1 MNYQSWK
8 IPYDEPAISSF
19 CTAAGYPPLLAILL
33 SRKEALYDQDP
44 ETFLRCD
51 ASLLEDP
58 YLLRGM
64 EPAVERIKEA
74 ISAKE
79 TVAVFGDYDV
89 DGITSTC
96 LMTDFLLSC
105 GLDVIPYIPDR
116 MDEGYGLNYD
126 AIDYFHEN
134 EVSLIITVDCGITA
148 KEETAYARTLGIDVI
163 ITDHHECQDEV
174 PDAAVAVV
182 DPKQTDCHYPNKE
195 LCGVGVALKVACAV
209 SGMEEKMLSRYIE
222 WAAIGTIADVM
233 MLVGENRFIV
243 KTGLE
248 RLAKNPSPGISALLN
263 ICNSKGKKLSASSVG
278 YTIAPRLNAAGRLG
292 HAMMAFRLLMEQ
304 DPDAATVLAEE
315 LCELNKRRQEIE
327 TDIWNDAQEMLA
339 GEIPDGPIVLASER
353 WHPGVIGIAASRLAD
368 QFSFPS
374 IMICLN
380 GDLGK
385 GSCRSYGSFNL
396 FDALTACSEYLEG
409 FGGHSQAAGLTIRRE
424 NLRSFRF
431 ALTQYYEEH
440 AGVEETSL
448 DCDLLISD
456 PSLLTKANV
465 TALDQ
470 LEPFGNGNPPPVLC
484 LTDAMIYDL
493 RSIGNG
499 RHIRFRLRY
508 DDAWFDCVFF
518 SHSLEQI
525 HVRDGDRVD
534 VAFQAQINE
543 YNGSQSVQ
551 LLVSDLRAHD
561 PTELCQEL
569 IFNSDH
575 VLWCSKRYLPSRA
588 DFVSV
593 WRALQQ
599 QNDVL
604 GNTLYDLLS
613 GCPNDLA
620 PETYVICLV
629 AWAELGLILPGPD
642 GSVIGGRINTQ
653 KDKVHLEDAP
663 ILQKLENER
672 ERRF

>member
-1 MNYQSWK
+1 MNYQSWT
-8 IPYDEPAISSF
+8 IPYDEPAISSS
-19 CTAAGYPPLLAILL
+19 CSAAGYPPLLALLL
-33 SRKEALYDQDP
+33 SRKESLCGQDP
-44 ETFLRCD
+44 ESFLKSD
-51 ASLLEDP
+51 SSLLVDP
-58 YLLRGM
+58 YLLKGM
-64 EPAVERIKEA
+64 ESAVERIKEA
-74 ISAKE
+74 ISAEE

-96 LMTDFLLSC
+96 LMTDFLTSC

-116 MDEGYGLNYD
+116 MDEGYGLNND

-148 KEETAYARTLGIDVI
+148 KEEAAYARTLGIDVI
-163 ITDHHECQDEV
+163 ITDHHECQDGV
-174 PDAAVAVV
+174 PDAAAAVV
-182 DPKQTDCHYPNKE
+182 DPKQNGCHYPNKE

-209 SGMEEKMLSRYIE
+209 SGMEEEMLSRYIE
-222 WAAIGTIADVM
+222 WTAIGTIADVM

-243 KTGLE
+243 KAGLE
-248 RLAKNPSPGISALLN
+248 RITKDPSPGISALLN
-263 ICNSKGKKLSASSVG
+263 ICNAKGKKMSASSVG

-304 DPDAATVLAEE
+304 DPDAASVLAEE
-315 LCELNKRRQEIE
+315 LFDMNKRRQDIE

-339 GEIPDGPIVLASER
+339 GTVPDGPIVLASEH

-380 GDLGK
+380 GDYGK
-385 GSCRSYGSFNL
+385 GSCRSYGNFNL
-396 FDALTACSEYLEG
+396 FEALSACSEYLEG

-424 NLRSFRF
+424 NLQSFRF

-440 AGVEETSL
+440 AGEEISTL
-448 DCDLLISD
+448 DCDLLIAE
-456 PSLLTKANV
+456 PGLLTKNNV
-465 TALDQ
+465 LSLDQ

-484 LTDAMIYDL
+484 LTDATIYDL

-508 DDAWFDCVFF
+508 EDSWFDCVFF
-518 SHSLEQI
+518 SHSLEQV
-525 HVRDGDRVD
+525 HVHDGDRVD

-543 YNGSQSVQ
+543 YNGIQSVQ
-551 LLVSDLRAHD
+551 LLITDLRTHNPD
-561 PTELCQEL
+561 GLCREL
-569 IFNSDH
+569 ISDPDR

-588 DFVSV
+588 DFVSL
-593 WRALQQ
+593 WHMMQQ
-599 QNDVL
+599 QKGVL
-604 GNTLYDLLS
+604 GSTFNDLLS
-613 GCPNDLA
+613 VCPEDMA
-620 PETYVICLV
+620 PETCVICLI
-629 AWAELGLILPGPD
+629 AWKELGLIIPGPD
-642 GSVIGGRINTQ
+642 GSVIGGRVNAKTE
-653 KDKVHLEDAP
+653 KVHLEDAP
-663 ILQKLENER
+663 ILQKLENQK